1 MIFRRINADGK
12 NAAALI
18 RQGGVPLSQFLKY
31 CESRRQ
37 SRRVDEMVIID
48 YKNIETVP
56 FFGNVLPDMKLLTRC
71 IILKFAGI

>member
-1 MIFRRINADGK
+1 MSSNSNKFSFRHVNADGK

-37 SRRVDEMVIID
+37 SRRVDEMVRID
-48 YKNIETVP
+48 K
-56 FFGNVLPDMKLLTRC
+56 
-71 IILKFAGI
+71 ILSNL

>member
-1 MIFRRINADGK
+1 MRNIHSRHVNADGK

-37 SRRVDEMVIID
+37 SRRVDEIVRFKH
-48 YKNIETVP
+48 Y
-56 FFGNVLPDMKLLTRC
+56 G
-71 IILKFAGI
+71 

>member
-56 FFGNVLPDMKLLTRC
+56 FLICYP
-71 IILKFAGI
+71 I